1 MIRIATAVVFLL
13 VLGHEA
19 VSGPESKMLE
29 PSMFDPRTIESR
41 TLEPRALDSRTLALG
56 TIEPRTLEPKT
67 IALKTPRLKELVS
80 VTSEVVRIGDLVENA
95 GMAGTVPVFRAPDLG
110 QTGAVLVQRITD
122 ALRPYDLTD
131 IDTEGLSEVVV
142 TRLSRAITRKDI
154 AERIARAVSG
164 QMGYGDPQNIS
175 IMIDRDIRVMH
186 VEATATSDLLVSRM
200 NVEPRNGRF
209 DISFELPGS
218 SAARLLPLRFTGT
231 AREMIE
237 VATLTRGLR
246 QGEVIKGS
254 DVTIER
260 RPKAEAGAEGVSPEQ
275 AIGLAAKAPMRA
287 GQAVR
292 QSDLMRPL
300 IVLRNEPVT
309 ITYEVPGIVLTVR
322 GKAAESG
329 AVGDML
335 SVLNIQTNRTVQA
348 TVTGPGRVTV
358 GSSAPIVAA
367 VASADSADQAARNT
381 Q

>member
-1 MIRIATAVVFLL
+1 MIRIATAFVFLL
-13 VLGHEA
+13 ALGHEA

-41 TLEPRALDSRTLALG
+41 ATLEPRAL
-56 TIEPRTLEPKT
+56 EPKTLEPKT
-67 IALKTPRLKELVS
+67 IALRTPRLRELVT

-95 GMAGTVPVFRAPDLG
+95 GTSRGVPVFRAPDLG

-131 IDTEGLSEVVV
+131 IDTDGLSEVVV
-142 TRLSRAITRKDI
+142 TRLSRSITSKDI
-154 AERIARAVSG
+154 AERIARAVAG
-164 QMGYGDPQNIS
+164 QLGYGDPQNIS
-175 IMIDRDIRVMH
+175 VMIDRDIRVMH
-186 VEATATSDLLVSRM
+186 VESTATADLMVSRM

-218 SAARLLPLRFTGT
+218 SAARRLPLRFTGT
-231 AREMIE
+231 VREMIE
-237 VATLTRGLR
+237 VATLTRALR
-246 QGEVIKGS
+246 QGEVVKGS

-260 RPKAEAGAEGVSPEQ
+260 RPKAEAGIEGVSPEQ
-275 AIGLAAKAPMRA
+275 AIGLAAKAPLRA

-292 QSDLMRPL
+292 QSDLMKPM

-309 ITYEVPGIVLTVR
+309 IVYEVPGIVLTVR

-329 AVGDML
+329 AAGDMV

-348 TVTGPGRVTV
+348 TVTGQGRVTV

-367 VASADSADQAARNT
+367 AVTSDDLARNT

>member
-1 MIRIATAVVFLL
+1 MIRIATTAFALL
-13 VLGHEA
+13 LALGHEA
-19 VSGPESKMLE
+19 AAGAEGN
-29 PSMFDPRTIESR
+29 
-41 TLEPRALDSRTLALG
+41 A
-56 TIEPRTLEPKT
+56 
-67 IALKTPRLKELVS
+67 PRLRELVT
-80 VTSEVVRIGDLVENA
+80 VTSDVVRIGDLVDNA
-95 GMAGTVPVFRAPDLG
+95 GKAADVPVFRAPDLG

-131 IDTEGLSEVVV
+131 IDTDGLSEVVV
-142 TRLSRAITRKDI
+142 MRLSRAITRKDI

-218 SAARLLPLRFTGT
+218 SAARRLPLRFTGT

-260 RPKAEAGAEGVSPEQ
+260 RPKAEAGVEGVSPEQ
-275 AIGLAAKAPMRA
+275 AIGLATKAPMRA

-367 VASADSADQAARNT
+367 VASADSTDQAARNT

>member
-1 MIRIATAVVFLL
+1 MIRIATALVLLL

-29 PSMFDPRTIESR
+29 TSMLDPRTFESR
-41 TLEPRALDSRTLALG
+41 PLESG
-56 TIEPRTLEPKT
+56 SIEPGTLEPKT
-67 IALKTPRLKELVS
+67 IALKTPRLKELVT

-95 GMAGTVPVFRAPDLG
+95 GTSRGVPVFRAPDLG

-142 TRLSRAITRKDI
+142 TRLSRAITSKDI
-154 AERIARAVSG
+154 AARIARAVSG
-164 QMGYGDPQNIS
+164 QLGYGDPQNIS
-175 IMIDRDIRVMH
+175 VMIDRDIRVMH
-186 VEATATSDLLVSRM
+186 VEATVTSDLMVSRM

-218 SAARLLPLRFTGT
+218 AAARRLPLRFTGT

-260 RPKAEAGAEGVSPEQ
+260 RAKAEAGIEGVSPEQ

-292 QSDLMRPL
+292 QSDLTKPL
-300 IVLRNEPVT
+300 VVLRNEPVT

-329 AVGDML
+329 AAGDMV

-348 TVTGPGRVTV
+348 TVTGLGRVTV

-367 VASADSADQAARNT
+367 VASADFADPAARNT